1 MRPAR
6 GISLLELL
14 ISMTIGL
21 LLLLLVSGL
30 LVSLLGEQ
38 SRERRQAQLGAMMD
52 ASLSLIAMDL
62 RRAGFWNGSGA
73 EEDNPYRELFI
84 ERDGSCLLYGYDNPT
99 TPSAAPERR
108 YFAFRLEGQRIQ
120 RRSSDKAGWSCSA
133 SSGWDDLSKPGIGI
147 GVVDALRFSPEAG
160 GDAIGIAV
168 SARAANGTEEE
179 KLDIHTSVTL
189 RNHPKV
195 AAR

>member
-1 MRPAR
+1 MPMRPAR

-21 LLLLLVSGL
+21 LLLLVVSSL

-62 RRAGFWNGSGA
+62 RRAGFWSGSGA

-99 TPSAAPERR
+99 TPSSTPSLR

-133 SSGWDDLSKPGIGI
+133 SSGWDDLSKPGIG
-147 GVVDALRFSPEAG
+147 VVDALRFSPEAG

-168 SARAANGTEEE
+168 SAHAANGLEEE
-179 KLDIHTSVTL
+179 RLDIHTSVTL

>member
-1 MRPAR
+1 MPMKSAR

-14 ISMTIGL
+14 VSMTIGL
-21 LLLLLVSGL
+21 LLLLIVSGL

-52 ASLSLIAMDL
+52 ASLSLMAMEL

-84 ERDGSCLLYGYDNPT
+84 ERDGSCLLYGYDNPA
-99 TPSAAPERR
+99 TPSATPSLR

-120 RRSSDKAGWSCSA
+120 RRSSGKADWNCDA
-133 SSGWDDLSKPGIGI
+133 PSGWDDLSKPDI
-147 GVVDALRFSPEAG
+147 GVVDRLSFRSEAG
-160 GDAIGIAV
+160 GSAIGIAV
-168 SARAANGTEEE
+168 SARAAKGSGEER
-179 KLDIHTSVTL
+179 LDIRTSVTL
-189 RNHPKV
+189 RNQPEVKGP
-195 AAR
+195 

>member
-1 MRPAR
+1 MPMRPAR

-21 LLLLLVSGL
+21 LLLLVVSGL

-84 ERDGSCLLYGYDNPT
+84 ERDGSCLLYGYDNPA
-99 TPSAAPERR
+99 TPSAAPSLR

-133 SSGWDDLSKPGIGI
+133 SSDWDDLSKPGI

-160 GDAIGIAV
+160 GGAIGIAV
-168 SARAANGTEEE
+168 SAHAANGPEEE
-179 KLDIHTSVTL
+179 RLDIHTSVTL

>member
-21 LLLLLVSGL
+21 LLLLVVSGL

-84 ERDGSCLLYGYDNPT
+84 ERDGSCLLYGYDNPA
-99 TPSAAPERR
+99 TPSAAPSLR

-133 SSGWDDLSKPGIGI
+133 SSDWDDLSKPGI

-160 GDAIGIAV
+160 GGAIGIAV
-168 SARAANGTEEE
+168 SAHAANGPEEE
-179 KLDIHTSVTL
+179 RLDIHTSVTL

>member
-21 LLLLLVSGL
+21 LLLLVVSGL

-73 EEDNPYRELFI
+73 EEDNPYHELFI
-84 ERDGSCLLYGYDNPT
+84 ERGGSCLLYGYDDPAGA
-99 TPSAAPERR
+99 AAPVRR

-120 RRSSDKAGWSCSA
+120 RRSSDKADWSCSA
-133 SSGWDDLSKPGIGI
+133 SSGWDDLSKPGIG
-147 GVVDALRFSPEAG
+147 VVDALRFSPEAG
-160 GDAIGIAV
+160 GAAIGIAV
-168 SARAANGTEEE
+168 SARAANGPGEE

-189 RNHPKV
+189 RNRPKV

>member
-1 MRPAR
+1 MSMRPAR

-21 LLLLLVSGL
+21 LLLLVVSGL

-84 ERDGSCLLYGYDNPT
+84 ERDGSCLLYGYDNPA
-99 TPSAAPERR
+99 TPSATPGLR

-133 SSGWDDLSKPGIGI
+133 SGGWDDLSKPGIG
-147 GVVDALRFSPEAG
+147 VVDKLRFSPEAG

-168 SARAANGTEEE
+168 GARAANGPEEE
-179 KLDIHTSVTL
+179 RLDIHTSVTL